1 MRAERLLFWLPVLGF
16 ALAVLAPPLNHDV
29 AAVLQWSQRWLAG
42 EQLYVDLIDVNP
54 PLIFILNLLPA
65 WLMSLGLGA
74 ATAIHFCVALLGGLS
89 WRLFALARERP
100 AEGPVLRALLD
111 GLPALLLVLPGYDF
125 GQREHLMMLAALPYL
140 MGAVKRA
147 SGSQPRGMPEC
158 GLPGGR
164 LPGGRLPG
172 GRLPGG
178 RLLGGGLLGGAMLAA
193 VGFALKPHFLA
204 IPALVEV
211 AVLLTSRRLSLVP
224 LLMGAIWL
232 LYLAAILT
240 LFPHYGTDVL
250 PMVRSLYLGIGEG
263 SALAVMLMP
272 RLGVA
277 ELLLMVVLPM
287 ALRSPGLARMLALAA
302 LGAWV
307 AALVQ
312 HKGWTYHVLPVSLFS
327 LAAASVLAA
336 RALDALGAR
345 PSAAGALSGAMA
357 LYMVAT
363 AEAPWNEI
371 GHDGSDAGILATQ
384 LRLHAEGQRVLALSP
399 LVSPIFP
406 AVTMAHA
413 VLAQRLMTMW
423 PLQGAYAE
431 CVVGAPR
438 YRDAAAMSPAEA
450 FVFRSVPADFRRI
463 RPEAVVLDS
472 QADIPGCGG
481 AFDFLAYFQR
491 NPDFAETWRHYRLA
505 VEWGRFHLYVRTD

>member
-42 EQLYVDLIDVNP
+42 ERLYVDLIDVNP

-140 MGAVKRA
+140 MGAVKRG
-147 SGSQPRGMPEC
+147 SGSQPHGMPE
-158 GLPGGR
+158 
-164 LPGGRLPG
+164 
-172 GRLPGG
+172 
-178 RLLGGGLLGGAMLAA
+178 GGLLGGAMLAA

-204 IPALVEV
+204 IPALVEM

-312 HKGWTYHVLPVSLFS
+312 HKGWTYHVLPVALFS

-357 LYMVAT
+357 IYMMAT

-438 YRDAAAMSPAEA
+438 YHDAAAMSPAEA